1 MALTINKLKMW
12 KDPNYTQGCVEVPP
26 AGSWKMPAADYTLAA
41 GETLRPHK
49 GSTLTSL
56 ELPLSFTKLF
66 PMSYLYIEASDGN
79 GSVKLFGWIDNVTQ
93 IATSAEAVRID
104 WSVDWW
110 RSFSGSAT
118 FGMGLVTR
126 CNDGTYKRPRT
137 VSPRY
142 KKKAA
147 ETPLFPITV
156 STTTTS
162 ERSQLWVIVLV
173 HETSMV
179 MNGGNVESSTTE
191 LVAYFWPA
199 ALNNP
204 LLGDPKLIYDGNN
217 STAYGTL
224 SVTAAFNG
232 LVDEVIAQYY
242 QDITTSTL
250 AFNFEIVAGYVSPI
264 CPSKEPNWDNTYG
277 YWKESGAIDHNYVV
291 RHTSTLY
298 GFFMRADGDGEL
310 VNQYTKTFTTFTPD
324 DTAFYSVVD
333 FDGNL
338 IGNLPWG
345 IDITGVIAETNI
357 GTTGAYLNLRF
368 TSSILGSSD
377 TMAGSASGLMFSVPL
392 PALPV
397 SSNYWSD
404 YVLSGQREFNRL
416 NREYAREEE
425 AWKSGVNETKNAID
439 KGISINPED
448 WLTAVVQSATG
459 FAAIGANLMI
469 NENFADKYNRLDDM
483 AASRQKNTIQE
494 SAYSLNW
501 LYHGTQN
508 SSVNGAYTTGPWM
521 IKMEMDTMS
530 ATEYTDEITT
540 MGYEVQVPSSSISS
554 FVTAGG
560 PLKASNVVV
569 TGNIPPQA
577 KKAIKTMLENGIRI
591 IENNPSGAAP

>member
-1 MALTINKLKMW
+1 MALTISKLKMW
-12 KDPNYTQGCVEVPP
+12 KDPKYTQGCIEVPP

-79 GSVKLFGWIDNVTQ
+79 GSVKLFGWIDSVTQ

-118 FGMGLVTR
+118 FGMGLITR
-126 CNDGTYKRPRT
+126 CASSTYKRPRT
-137 VSPRY
+137 LSPRY

-147 ETPLFPITV
+147 ETPLFPITA
-156 STTTTS
+156 STTTTG

-173 HETSMV
+173 HETAMT
-179 MNGGNVESSTTE
+179 MNGGNVESSRTQM
-191 LVAYFWPA
+191 VGYFWPA
-199 ALNNP
+199 PLNNP
-204 LLGDPKLIYDGNN
+204 SILPPKLIYDTGN
-217 STAYGTL
+217 STAYKTV
-224 SVTAAFNG
+224 SVTQAYNGQVDEMIAAF
-232 LVDEVIAQYY
+232 Y
-242 QDITTSTL
+242 QSRTTAT
-250 AFNFEIVAGYVSPI
+250 AAYNYEIIAGYVSPV
-264 CPSKEPNWDNTYG
+264 CPSKDAAWDNTNG
-277 YWKESGAIDHNYVV
+277 YWYEVGLAPNYSVEHV
-291 RHTSTLY
+291 GSL
-298 GFFMRADGDGEL
+298 GFFVRIYGDGEL

-368 TSSILGSSD
+368 TSSILGSAD
-377 TMAGSASGLMFSVPL
+377 TMAGSATGLMFSVPL

-439 KGISINPED
+439 TAISINPED
-448 WLTAVVQSATG
+448 WLTAIVQSTTG

-469 NENFADKYNRLDDM
+469 NEEFADKYSKLDDM
-483 AASRQKNTIQE
+483 SAARQKNTIQE

-501 LYHGTQN
+501 LYHGVQN
-508 SSVNGAYTTGPWM
+508 STVNAAYTTGPWL
-521 IKMEMDTMS
+521 IKMEMDSVS
-530 ATEYTDEITT
+530 AGEYTSEITT
-540 MGYEVQVPSSSISS
+540 MGYEVQIPAASISS

-560 PLKASNVVV
+560 PLKSLNTVI

-591 IENNPSGAAP
+591 VENNPSGVVP

>member
-1 MALTINKLKMW
+1 MALTISKLKMW
-12 KDPNYTQGCVEVPP
+12 KDPKYTQGCIEVPP
-26 AGSWKMPAADYTLAA
+26 AGSWKMPAADYTLDA

-79 GSVKLFGWIDNVTQ
+79 GSVKLFGWIDSVTQ
-93 IATSAEAVRID
+93 IASSAEAVRID

-118 FGMGLVTR
+118 FGMGLIMR
-126 CNDGTYKRPRT
+126 CGNSTYKRPRT
-137 VSPRY
+137 LSPRY
-142 KKKAA
+142 KKKAS

-156 STTTTS
+156 STTTTG
-162 ERSQLWVIVLV
+162 ERSQLWAIVLV
-173 HETSMV
+173 HETRIV
-179 MNGGNVESSTTE
+179 MDGNGDVVSSTTQ

-199 ALNNP
+199 PLNNP
-204 LLGDPKLIYDGNN
+204 LILPPKLIYDTDN
-217 STAYGTL
+217 STAYKTL
-224 SVTAAFNG
+224 SVTEAYNG
-232 LVDEVIAQYY
+232 LADEMIADYY
-242 QDITTSTL
+242 QSITTSTL
-250 AFNFEIVAGYVSPI
+250 AFNFEIVAGYVSPV
-264 CPSKEPNWDNTYG
+264 CPSKDALWDNTNG
-277 YWKESGAIDHNYVV
+277 YWYESSLGNYVV
-291 RHTSTLY
+291 EHTSTY
-298 GFFMRADGDGEL
+298 GFFRRAYGDGEL

-368 TSSILGSSD
+368 TSSILGSAD
-377 TMAGSASGLMFSVPL
+377 TMAGSASGLMFSIPL

-439 KGISINPED
+439 TAVSLNPED
-448 WLTAVVQSATG
+448 WFTAIVQSTTG

-469 NENFADKYNRLDDM
+469 NENFADKYSKLDDKS
-483 AASRQKNTIQE
+483 AARQKNTIQE

-501 LYHGTQN
+501 LYHGAQN
-508 SSVNGAYTTGPWM
+508 TNDRKSYTTGPWL
-521 IKMEMDTMS
+521 IKMEMDTVSS
-530 ATEYTDEITT
+530 AEYTSEIST
-540 MGYEVQVPSSSISS
+540 MGYEVQIPAASVSS

-560 PLKASNVVV
+560 PLKALNTVI

-577 KKAIKTMLENGIRI
+577 KQAIKTMLENGIRI
-591 IENNPSGAAP
+591 IENNPSGVVP